1 MSEVRVATF
10 EDELAELERVVARLE
25 QGGLA
30 LEDSV
35 KLFED
40 GVRLSNSCKARLAAA
55 ESRIQKIVGPG
66 RDGKVTVEDI
76 EVDEEEGGEGN
87 EEFGGEESEGRL

>member
-10 EDELAELERVVARLE
+10 ENELAELERVVARLE

-55 ESRIQKIVGPG
+55 ESRIQKIVGMERG
-66 RDGKVTVEDI
+66 GGVRLEDI
-76 EVDEEEGGEGN
+76 EVDEDEGEKVD
-87 EEFGGEESEGRL
+87 EESDGLL